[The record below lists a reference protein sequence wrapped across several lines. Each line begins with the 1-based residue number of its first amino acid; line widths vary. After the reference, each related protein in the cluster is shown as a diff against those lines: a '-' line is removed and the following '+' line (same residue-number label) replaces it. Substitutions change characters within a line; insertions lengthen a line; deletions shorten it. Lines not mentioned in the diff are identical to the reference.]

1 MLLLRSPFSRNGCS
15 MDQFFD
21 EMTHGSLFP
30 YWRDADHNSFNFS
43 NTIGEIINDENKY
56 AIQVDVSHFK
66 PEDLKIEING
76 RELKIE
82 GSQETKSEHGY
93 SKRSFSKMVLL
104 PEDVDLAALK
114 SAISNDGK
122 LQIEAPKRTS
132 NNSRSI
138 PINFVS
144 KHQIQQS

>member
-1 MLLLRSPFSRNGCS
+1 

-21 EMTHGSLFP
+21 EMTRGSLLP

-43 NTIGEIINDENKY
+43 DTIGEITNDENKY
-56 AIQVDVSHFK
+56 AIQLDISHFK
-66 PEDLKIEING
+66 PEDIKIEING
-76 RELKIE
+76 RELRIE
-82 GSQETKSEHGY
+82 GSQETKTEHGY

-122 LQIEAPKRTS
+122 LQIEAPKSANT
-132 NNSRSI
+132 SRSI
-138 PINFVS
+138 PIKFVN
-144 KHQIQQS
+144 KH

>member
-1 MLLLRSPFSRNGCS
+1 MLLLRSPFSNNGCS

-21 EMTHGSLFP
+21 EMTRGSLLP

-43 NTIGEIINDENKY
+43 DTIGEITNDENKY
-56 AIQVDVSHFK
+56 AIQLDISHFK
-66 PEDLKIEING
+66 PEDIKIEING
-76 RELKIE
+76 RELRIE
-82 GSQETKSEHGY
+82 GSQETKTEHGY

-122 LQIEAPKRTS
+122 LQIEAPKSANT
-132 NNSRSI
+132 SRSI
-138 PINFVS
+138 PIKFVN
-144 KHQIQQS
+144 KH